1 MVTVIFGSFT
11 AGVGAELWELPA
23 EEVLLPDE
31 EPAGREEAVDEDG
44 AEDTGLLGFTGT
56 VTCEPLG
63 PLCSYRLD
71 APSIMLLSTE
81 ESAGLFGAELSSFKL
96 AEAAACTVL
105 SSAFL

>member
-1 MVTVIFGSFT
+1 MFGSFT

-23 EEVLLPDE
+23 EEELLPA
-31 EPAGREEAVDEDG
+31 EPTGREETVDEDG

-63 PLCSYRLD
+63 PLCSYRLE